1 MRSTKSANNRGKDL
15 NNVRWGW
22 ESYDDMMKRVEE
34 AEKKKRELKRQKAMQ
49 KQVKTGQ
56 ENTKK
61 DIQAKHTIMEYDN
74 EIKYC
79 KSVLKSG
86 TTKEDKDDAKKRL
99 ERAKKCKKKLEKD
112 K

>member
-1 MRSTKSANNRGKDL
+1 MRSFLLRKSRRGIKTVIRKD
-15 NNVRWGW
+15 VI
-22 ESYDDMMKRVEE
+22 K
-34 AEKKKRELKRQKAMQ
+34 KAMQ

-86 TTKEDKDDAKKRL
+86 TTKENKDDAKKRL
-99 ERAKKCKKKLEKD
+99 ERAEKCKKKLEKD